1 MLETD
6 IANDSLFESII
17 FSKYCEVSLLKQ
29 INNRDG
35 YRIIQSEYSKKNH

>member
-6 IANDSLFESII
+6 IANDSFFESII
-17 FSKYCEVSLLKQ
+17 FARYCEIALLKQ

-35 YRIIQSEYSKKNH
+35 YRITQSEYSKKNH